1 MAFITETRTH
11 GITLVQRFTV
21 LLENVAA
28 ARAQR
33 KVYTTTVDELDNLS
47 NRELADLGLTR
58 ASIKSIAYE
67 AAYDN

>member
-1 MAFITETRTH
+1 MAFITETRTY
-11 GITLVQRFTV
+11 GITLAQRFTA

-33 KVYTTTVDELDNLS
+33 KVYTATVNELDNLT

-58 ASIKSIAYE
+58 ASIKSIAFE
-67 AAYDN
+67 AAYGN

>member
-21 LLENVAA
+21 LLENIAA

-67 AAYDN
+67 AAYGN

>member
-1 MAFITETRTH
+1 MAFIIETRTH
-11 GITLVQRFTV
+11 GITLVQRFTA

-67 AAYDN
+67 AAYGN

>member
-67 AAYDN
+67 AAYGN